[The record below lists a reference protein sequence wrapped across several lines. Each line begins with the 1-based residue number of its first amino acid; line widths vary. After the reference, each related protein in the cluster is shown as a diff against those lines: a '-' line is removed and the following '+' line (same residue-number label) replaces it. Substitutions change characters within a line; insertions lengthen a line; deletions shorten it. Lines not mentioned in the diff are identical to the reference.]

1 MDEGTAHLDIKH
13 EKLVNTAIKE
23 MGITR
28 LIIAHREETINAADR
43 IVIMANG
50 VIDDTYRGKAEKA
63 GD

>member
-1 MDEGTAHLDIKH
+1 
-13 EKLVNTAIKE
+13 